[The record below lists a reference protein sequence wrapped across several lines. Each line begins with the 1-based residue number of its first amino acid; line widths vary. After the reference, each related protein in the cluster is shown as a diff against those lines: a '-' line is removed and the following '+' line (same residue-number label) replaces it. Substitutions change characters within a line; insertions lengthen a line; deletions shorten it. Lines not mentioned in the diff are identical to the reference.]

1 MVELNRRETKCLMP
15 PDYSDSGNAEVFV
28 GVYNSD
34 IVYSDALGWLYWN
47 GKFWERD
54 DQKPIA
60 LGMELAS
67 KMLKDAIEQ
76 RKIAIEYDAKLRLA
90 QAEEDSVSDTEWAEA
105 KNALKVTKE
114 YLAHAKKTREARKI
128 HAMVELAKS
137 FLSVPAETFDA
148 NPSIINTPGGIVDLA
163 TGEMCPH
170 DRNEYCTRMTAT
182 APGAKGADTWCNF
195 LETITG
201 GDDKKRG
208 FLQLAVGMAL
218 HGKVYEEGL
227 LIAVGAGRNGKST
240 FFNAVSSVLGDYA
253 GSIDVQILTTD
264 RQNRG
269 AALATLR
276 GKRLV
281 IAGELEEGKRLSVST
296 IKQITSTDRINI
308 EEKYKSPAS
317 ILPSHTLVLHT
328 NHMPRVGSTDAG
340 TWRRLKVIPFDATIP
355 TKSGISNFGA
365 LLVENAAPA
374 ILAWAVQGA
383 MNFAMDA
390 HRLTIPDV
398 VEEATDAYREREDWL
413 NNFLTEC
420 CIREPGAK
428 IGASELY
435 TAYKEWAGRCG
446 DYIRRMQDFN
456 TAMEDAGF
464 EKHTP
469 KNKRTWYG
477 LRLDYSAKSVSG
489 YY

>member
-1 MVELNRRETKCLMP
+1 M
-15 PDYSDSGNAEVFV
+15 
-28 GVYNSD
+28 
-34 IVYSDALGWLYWN
+34 
-47 GKFWERD
+47 
-54 DQKPIA
+54 
-60 LGMELAS
+60 
-67 KMLKDAIEQ
+67 
-76 RKIAIEYDAKLRLA
+76 
-90 QAEEDSVSDTEWAEA
+90 
-105 KNALKVTKE
+105 
-114 YLAHAKKTREARKI
+114 
-128 HAMVELAKS
+128 
-137 FLSVPAETFDA
+137 
-148 NPSIINTPGGIVDLA
+148 
-163 TGEMCPH
+163 
-170 DRNEYCTRMTAT
+170 
-182 APGAKGADTWCNF
+182 
-195 LETITG
+195 
-201 GDDKKRG
+201 G

-240 FFNAVSSVLGDYA
+240 FFNAVSAVLGDYA
-253 GSIDVQILTTD
+253 GSIDVQVLTTD

-340 TWRRLKVIPFDATIP
+340 TWRRLKVIPFDARIP
-355 TKSGISNFGA
+355 TKDGIPNYGA
-365 LLVENAAPA
+365 FLVESAAPA

-383 MNFAMDA
+383 MNFALNM
-390 HRLTIPDV
+390 HRLDIPEV
-398 VEEATDAYREREDWL
+398 VEDATDAYRAREDWL

-420 CIREPGAK
+420 CVREPGAK

-435 TAYKEWAGRCG
+435 SAYKEWAVQCG
-446 DYIRRMQDFN
+446 DYVRRMQDFN
-456 TAMEDAGF
+456 VAMEDAGF
-464 EKHTP
+464 EKRIP

-477 LRLDYSAKSVSG
+477 LRIDYGTRSASG
-489 YY
+489 FY